1 MVCLPDGKKSFTIC
15 FAISTEYRRVT
26 DGQTDGQTYYHSIV
40 RTTHTRGMVI
50 TLVLL
55 TNLVE
60 YFLVAEGC
68 GNGRS
73 RIIFISAQFHTELEL
88 HDL

>member
-1 MVCLPDGKKSFTIC
+1 MVCLLYGKKSFTMC
-15 FAISTEYRRVT
+15 LAISTEYRRVT
-26 DGQTDGQTYYHSIV
+26 DGQTYCHSIV